1 MIQHQTCEPLFLEV
15 PHDTLG
21 QTRRRGGDL
30 TGQASGNVVA
40 GEHHLVDS
48 GVGVGLV
55 GFKPHQFLD
64 RIRGADSMPD
74 DRVEC
79 FGSDF
84 GGKMV
89 GLLDRTLV
97 AVDHRRSQRRPV
109 CGYREASHHLS
120 AECYTRYVAWGDI
133 RQQRL

>member
-55 GFKPHQFLD
+55 ELD
-64 RIRGADSMPD
+64 PFELGGREVAGEVEQTLETDVGADVLGGLVADLDGPAVAPD
-74 DRVEC
+74 DGRAEDVEVLIDEDQAVHLI
-79 FGSDF
+79 GDADGPS
-84 GGKMV
+84 V
-89 GLLDRTLV
+89 G
-97 AVDHRRSQRRPV
+97 Q
-109 CGYREASHHLS
+109 
-120 AECYTRYVAWGDI
+120 
-133 RQQRL
+133 